1 MVILKVCIIQYLFVL
16 CLLLREIHKVQV
28 LFRKMTTRLI
38 KKIPTVTPPRR
49 LLILSLSMCLI
60 RQLTSK
66 LIKRLRG
73 TLIRRANHPKKI
85 RRKAE
90 IHSHRYRNRQRLEE
104 SVADR
109 KSIEDGQKMKE
120 ETGEGI
126 ETLNHL
132 IEMIITSMVIM
143 ATNDMGTKTEGEC
156 NINIKENQKTTGK
169 QNYVQTSRK

>member
-1 MVILKVCIIQYLFVL
+1 
-16 CLLLREIHKVQV
+16 
-28 LFRKMTTRLI
+28 
-38 KKIPTVTPPRR
+38 
-49 LLILSLSMCLI
+49 
-60 RQLTSK
+60 
-66 LIKRLRG
+66 
-73 TLIRRANHPKKI
+73 
-85 RRKAE
+85 
-90 IHSHRYRNRQRLEE
+90 
-104 SVADR
+104 
-109 KSIEDGQKMKE
+109 MKE